1 MASILDTFC
10 GVAEESTYGTAITS
24 GFRGYE
30 AQSDSFTREVEYIES
45 VGFRQALQTVRSDR
59 HDTIS
64 IGASGAIETDVLTK
78 GHGLLLKHML
88 GGSSGPTQQGGTA
101 AYKQT
106 FETSDD
112 GPSGSYTVQ
121 LPRVDS
127 AGSLQSFTYEGC
139 VPTGFTITQNLDE
152 ALKLTCD
159 FDSENEQ
166 MSTSASSPTYP
177 TDADVFVFTDATI
190 EVAGSA
196 INTFTSFSLTGDLGM
211 NTERRFLK
219 GSATKLQPARSAIPS
234 YTGSLEGEFTNAQY
248 EAFRD
253 GTIFQLELIC
263 AKSTAIAGSYYPTF
277 HVTLPKC
284 KFTGSTPVA
293 STDDL
298 TRLSLPFTVLWD
310 GSNAAVKVEYTST
323 DTSF

>member
-30 AQSDSFTREVEYIES
+30 AQSDTFTREVQYIES
-45 VGFRQALQTVRSDR
+45 VGFRQALQTIRSDR

-64 IGASGAIETDVLTK
+64 IGASGSIETDVLNK

-101 AYKQT
+101 AYLQT
-106 FETSDD
+106 FESSDD
-112 GPSGSYTVQ
+112 GPTGSYTIQ
-121 LPRVDS
+121 LPRTDS

-139 VPTGFTITQNLDE
+139 VPTGFTISQAIDE
-152 ALKLTCD
+152 ALKLTVD
-159 FDSENEQ
+159 FDAENEQ
-166 MSTSASSPTYP
+166 MSTAASSPTYP
-177 TDADVFVFTDATI
+177 TSADPFVYTDATI

-196 INTFTSFSLTGDLGM
+196 INTFTSFELTADLGM
-211 NTERRFLK
+211 NTDRRFLK
-219 GSATKLQPARSAIPS
+219 GSATKLQPVRSSVPS
-234 YTGSLEGEFTNAQY
+234 YTGTIEGEFTNAQY

-263 AKSTAIAGSYYPTF
+263 QQSTAIAGSYYPKF
-277 HVTLPKC
+277 HITMPKV

-310 GSNAAVKVEYTST
+310 GSNAAVKVEYQST
-323 DTSF
+323 DTAF

>member
-1 MASILDTFC
+1 M
-10 GVAEESTYGTAITS
+10 
-24 GFRGYE
+24 
-30 AQSDSFTREVEYIES
+30 S
-45 VGFRQALQTVRSDR
+45 V
-59 HDTIS
+59 
-64 IGASGAIETDVLTK
+64 
-78 GHGLLLKHML
+78 
-88 GGSSGPTQQGGTA
+88 
-101 AYKQT
+101 
-106 FETSDD
+106 
-112 GPSGSYTVQ
+112 
-121 LPRVDS
+121 
-127 AGSLQSFTYEGC
+127 
-139 VPTGFTITQNLDE
+139 
-152 ALKLTCD
+152 
-159 FDSENEQ
+159 
-166 MSTSASSPTYP
+166 
-177 TDADVFVFTDATI
+177 
-190 EVAGSA
+190 
-196 INTFTSFSLTGDLGM
+196 
-211 NTERRFLK
+211 K

-263 AKSTAIAGSYYPTF
+263 AKSTAIAGPYYPTF

>member
-10 GVAEESTYGTAITS
+10 GVAQESTFGTAITT

-30 AQSDSFTREVEYIES
+30 ATSDTFTREVQYIES

-64 IGASGAIETDVLTK
+64 IGASGSIETDVLNK
-78 GHGLLLKHML
+78 GHGLIIKHML

-101 AYKQT
+101 AYLQT
-106 FETSDD
+106 FESSDD
-112 GPSGSYTVQ
+112 GPTGSYTVQ
-121 LPRVDS
+121 LPRADS

-139 VPTGFTITQNLDE
+139 VPTGFTVTQNLDE
-152 ALKLTCD
+152 ALKLTVD

-166 MSTSASSPTYP
+166 QTTSASSPTYP
-177 TDADVFVFTDATI
+177 SSADPFVYTDATI
-190 EVAGSA
+190 EIDDSA
-196 INTFTSFSLTGDLGM
+196 VNTFSSFSLTGDLGM

-219 GSATKLQPARSAIPS
+219 GSATKLQPVRSSVPS
-234 YTGSLEGEFTNAQY
+234 YTGSIDGEFTNAQY

-253 GTIFQLELIC
+253 GTIFKLEFI
-263 AKSTAIAGSYYPTF
+263 AQQSTAIAGSYYPKF
-277 HVTLPKC
+277 HITIPKV

-298 TRLSLPFTVLWD
+298 TRLSLPFVVLWD
-310 GSNAAVKVEYTST
+310 GSNAAVKVEYQST

>member
-30 AQSDSFTREVEYIES
+30 AQSDTFTREVQYIES

-64 IGASGAIETDVLTK
+64 IGASGSIETDVLNK
-78 GHGLLLKHML
+78 GHGLILKHML

-101 AYKQT
+101 AYLQT

-121 LPRVDS
+121 LPRTDS
-127 AGSLQSFTYEGC
+127 SGSQQSFTYEGC
-139 VPTGFTITQNLDE
+139 VPTGFTISQAIDE
-152 ALKLTCD
+152 ALKLVVD
-159 FDSENEQ
+159 FNAEFEQ
-166 MSTSASSPTYP
+166 QTTAASSPTYP
-177 TDADVFVFTDATI
+177 TSADPFVYTDATI
-190 EVAGSA
+190 EINGSA
-196 INTFTSFSLTGDLGM
+196 VNTFTSFELTGDLGLDVD
-211 NTERRFLK
+211 RRFLK
-219 GSATKLQPARSAIPS
+219 GSATKLQPIRSSVPTYS
-234 YTGSLEGEFTNAQY
+234 GSIEGEFTNAQY
-248 EAFRD
+248 EQFRD

-263 AKSTAIAGSYYPTF
+263 QQSTAIAGSYYPKF
-277 HVTLPKC
+277 HITMPKV

-310 GSNAAVKVEYTST
+310 GSNAAVKVEYQST

>member
-45 VGFRQALQTVRSDR
+45 VGFRQALQTIRSDR

-64 IGASGAIETDVLTK
+64 IGASGSIETDVLTK

-88 GGSSGPTQQGGTA
+88 GGSSIAQLGGTA
-101 AYKQT
+101 AWKQT
-106 FETSDD
+106 MESSDD

-121 LPRVDS
+121 LPRTDS
-127 AGSLQSFTYEGC
+127 SGTLQSFTYEGC

-152 ALKLTCD
+152 ALKLTVD

-166 MSTSASSPTYP
+166 MSTAASSPTYP

-219 GSATKLQPARSAIPS
+219 GSATKLQPARSAVPS
-234 YTGSLEGEFTNAQY
+234 YTGTIEGEFTNAQY

-263 AKSTAIAGSYYPTF
+263 AKSVAIAGSYFPTF
-277 HVTLPKC
+277 HLTLPKC

-293 STDDL
+293 SQDDL

>member
-30 AQSDSFTREVEYIES
+30 AQSDSFTREYIES
-45 VGFRQALQTVRSDR
+45 VGFRQALQTIRSDR

-64 IGASGAIETDVLTK
+64 IGASGSIETDVLTK

-88 GGSSGPTQQGGTA
+88 GGSSIAQLGGTA
-101 AYKQT
+101 AWKQT
-106 FETSDD
+106 MESSDD

-121 LPRVDS
+121 LPRTDS
-127 AGSLQSFTYEGC
+127 SGTLQSFTYEGC

-152 ALKLTCD
+152 ALKLTVD

-166 MSTSASSPTYP
+166 MSTAASSPTYP

-219 GSATKLQPARSAIPS
+219 GSATKLQPARSAVPS
-234 YTGSLEGEFTNAQY
+234 YTGTIEGEFTNAQY

-263 AKSTAIAGSYYPTF
+263 AKSVAIAGSYFPTF
-277 HVTLPKC
+277 HLTLPKC

-293 STDDL
+293 SQDDL

>member
-64 IGASGAIETDVLTK
+64 IGASGSIETDVLTK
-78 GHGLLLKHML
+78 GHGLILKHML
-88 GGSSGPTQQGGTA
+88 GGSSGPTQLGGTA

-139 VPTGFTITQNLDE
+139 VPTGFTISQNLDE
-152 ALKLTCD
+152 ALKLTVD

-219 GSATKLQPARSAIPS
+219 GSATKLQPARSAVPS
-234 YTGSLEGEFTNAQY
+234 YTGTIEGEFTSAQY